1 MARLPRRHI
10 PLEVKCR
17 VALAQLGEMWPDDV
31 IARWRPRGPAARSVP
46 SGEPLGP
53 RGLGRLLEGLLARLA
68 VLLGCDV
75 SQLRLD
81 HNPALGARQKRQDR
95 AGAIIG
101 YIPDEHDPAFLIYR
115 TVHGHHIKTNIRG
128 DGAQHPDRVLI
139 KRQKR
144 HERGPRKPKR
154 KARFTS
160 SINKSTPKMK
170 SRSFQQLR
178 CAIGARCFCNAQ
190 RRKRC
195 GNYRK
200 AGM

>member
-81 HNPALGARQKRQDR
+81 HNPALGARQKRLDR

-115 TVHGHHIKTNIRG
+115 TAHGHHIKTQIRG
-128 DGAQHPDRVLI
+128 DGAQFPDRVLI
-139 KRQKR
+139 KRERRRQKPLR
-144 HERGPRKPKR
+144 AKPKKKWAARPFPKGKR
-154 KARFTS
+154 K
-160 SINKSTPKMK
+160 IP
-170 SRSFQQLR
+170 SRPFRSE
-178 CAIGARCFCNAQ
+178 
-190 RRKRC
+190 K
-195 GNYRK
+195 
-200 AGM
+200 

>member
-31 IARWRPRGPAARSVP
+31 IAHWRPREPAARSVP

-81 HNPALGARQKRQDR
+81 HNPALGARQKRLPGPGFQPSS
-95 AGAIIG
+95 AIFRTST
-101 YIPDEHDPAFLIYR
+101 DPAFLTLPDGPSTSISKPAKS
-115 TVHGHHIKTNIRG
+115 GG
-128 DGAQHPDRVLI
+128 DGAQVP
-139 KRQKR
+139 
-144 HERGPRKPKR
+144 
-154 KARFTS
+154 
-160 SINKSTPKMK
+160 
-170 SRSFQQLR
+170 
-178 CAIGARCFCNAQ
+178 
-190 RRKRC
+190 
-195 GNYRK
+195 
-200 AGM
+200 